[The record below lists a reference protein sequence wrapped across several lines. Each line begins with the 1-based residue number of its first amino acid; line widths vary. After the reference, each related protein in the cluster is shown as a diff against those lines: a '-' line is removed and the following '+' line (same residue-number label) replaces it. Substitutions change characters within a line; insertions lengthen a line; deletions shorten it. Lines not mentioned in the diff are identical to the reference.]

1 MPILTPLQVRFSDV
15 DLGRHVHN
23 AAYLQYFEL
32 GRMDLLR
39 QVVGPDHDWVRSG
52 LILARNEVDYR
63 LPIHLADQVTVE
75 TRCIKLG
82 TKSFNLGYTIFSAGN
97 GGRRIHAEGISVMV
111 CFDYVKQQSMP
122 LPDAWRAALEQ
133 MMKAEQEP

>member
-32 GRMDLLR
+32 GRMDLQR

-82 TKSFNLGYTIFSAGN
+82 TKSFNLGYTIFSATN
-97 GGRRIHAEGISVMV
+97 GGRRLHAEGISVMV

-122 LPDAWRAALEQ
+122 LPDAWRDALEQ
-133 MMKAEQEP
+133 MMNAEQEP